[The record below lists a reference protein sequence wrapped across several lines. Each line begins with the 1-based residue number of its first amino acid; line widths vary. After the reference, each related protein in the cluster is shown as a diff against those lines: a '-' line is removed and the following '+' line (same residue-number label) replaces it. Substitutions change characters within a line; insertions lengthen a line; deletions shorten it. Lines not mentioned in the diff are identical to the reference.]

1 MKKRPFW
8 LTVVIN
14 SIVLL
19 AAVADPDLQIRGGG
33 EGGHPDPGI
42 RKRAVS
48 PKNFFRFLGPHFRQ
62 KIRRGGGG
70 AGSPGPSHG
79 FATDQYFFFFFFY

>member
-19 AAVADPDLQIRGGG
+19 AAVADPDLQIRGGV
-33 EGGHPDPGI
+33 GGNPDPGI

-48 PKNFFRFLGPHFRQ
+48 PKNFFRFLGPHFRR
-62 KIRRGGGG
+62 KIRSGGGG
-70 AGSPGPSHG
+70 DGLPGPLPWIRH
-79 FATDQYFFFFFFY
+79 

>member
-33 EGGHPDPGI
+33 GGHPDPGI

-48 PKNFFRFLGPHFRQ
+48 PKNFFRFLGPHFRR
-62 KIRRGGGG
+62 KIRGGGE
-70 AGSPGPSHG
+70 GSPGPSHG

>member
-19 AAVADPDLQIRGGG
+19 AAVADPDLQMGGGGG
-33 EGGHPDPGI
+33 EVHPDPGI
-42 RKRAVS
+42 RGGGL
-48 PKNFFRFLGPHFRQ
+48 PKKFFRFFGPHFGR
-62 KIRRGGGG
+62 K
-70 AGSPGPSHG
+70 
-79 FATDQYFFFFFFY
+79 